1 LKGHED
7 RKGGLAVEDSAS
19 GPKIGFFGPMK
30 DLSSAQY
37 DVEILPTGQIR
48 ARIEHAPMAGV
59 TPQMMRWW
67 FEHIDEFTHY
77 NGVGFDGPLVQ
88 HYRLWHPYD
97 HIRVNWSKR
106 VRDAEGRLAPGSII
120 EIEENLG
127 GIAPVRAKARVLRF
141 DDSAFNFAMR
151 PHGPLEVGVLLHE
164 YAETREGCSFYTEM
178 LVGFE
183 QPLVRNLLN
192 PWVRRL
198 LGGVEFIETWIL
210 HNIEESGET
219 EKFVPKLYA
228 HALEG
233 TEGTSGA

>member
-1 LKGHED
+1 MALERG
-7 RKGGLAVEDSAS
+7 AS

-30 DLSSAQY
+30 GLSSAQY
-37 DVEILPTGQIR
+37 DLEILPSGQIR

-77 NGVGFDGPLVQ
+77 NGQDFTGPLVQ

-97 HIRVNWSKR
+97 HIRVRWAKR
-106 VRDAEGRLAPGSII
+106 VHDAEGRLASGSII
-120 EIEENLG
+120 AIEENLG
-127 GIAPVRAKARVLRF
+127 GVAPVRAKARIVRF
-141 DDSAFNFAMR
+141 DDSAFNFALR
-151 PHGPLEVGVLLHE
+151 PNGPIEVGVLLHE
-164 YAETREGCSFYTEM
+164 YAQTSEGCSFYTEM

-183 QPLVRNLLN
+183 QPVISNLLN
-192 PWVRRL
+192 PVVRRV

-219 EKFVPKLYA
+219 EKFVPQLYA
-228 HALEG
+228 HAME
-233 TEGTSGA
+233 SPR